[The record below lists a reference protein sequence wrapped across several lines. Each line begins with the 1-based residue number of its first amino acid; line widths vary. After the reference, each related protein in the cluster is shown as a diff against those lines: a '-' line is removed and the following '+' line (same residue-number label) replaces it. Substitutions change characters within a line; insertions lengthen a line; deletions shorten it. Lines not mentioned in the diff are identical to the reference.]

1 MDLAYTNYTNVDA
14 GYLRPYEP
22 GDRLV
27 RGCSGTIEVDPTDPP
42 TAIAERIFVRH
53 NRDERPDALLCPS
66 MSVGDVV
73 VFAEV
78 AVSVA
83 GCGFVPVV
91 VDADDVIVDR
101 SWREVIDEPP
111 RRASHAARDAIANW
125 SRSQPAAS
133 PHIALE
139 GLDR

>member
-1 MDLAYTNYTNVDA
+1 MELAYTNYTNVDA

-27 RGCSGTIEVDPTDPP
+27 RGYSGTIEIDPTESP
-42 TAIAERIFVRH
+42 TAIAERLFVRH
-53 NRDERPDALLCPS
+53 NRDNRPDAVLCPS

-73 VFAEV
+73 VVAEV

-91 VDADDVIVDR
+91 VNADDVIVDR
-101 SWREVIDEPP
+101 SWREVINEPQD
-111 RRASHAARDAIANW
+111 RAGNAAREAIATW
-125 SRSQPAAS
+125 SGGGPSSSPAISRA
-133 PHIALE
+133 